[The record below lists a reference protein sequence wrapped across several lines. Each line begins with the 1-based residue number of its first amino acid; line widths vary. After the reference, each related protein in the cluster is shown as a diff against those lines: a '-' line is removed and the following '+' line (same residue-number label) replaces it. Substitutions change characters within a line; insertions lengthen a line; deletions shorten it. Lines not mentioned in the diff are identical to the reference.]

1 MAGREIKLAIGPR
14 GRDVRFVSKGDIVEH
29 FVSAG
34 GAIPEENGLGRLG
47 PKIFRDLRG
56 KQLAPA
62 ARADVTLDEFARIR
76 WLETDA
82 AVATLVALR
91 CTLIFGVRLADLLPR
106 RRLQDRRSGC
116 RRAKRKRRTGERH
129 SA

>member
-1 MAGREIKLAIGPR
+1 MPGTL
-14 GRDVRFVSKGDIVEH
+14 
-29 FVSAG
+29 
-34 GAIPEENGLGRLG
+34 GLGLG
-47 PKIFRDLRG
+47 G

-76 WLETDA
+76 SLEADA
-82 AVATLVALR
+82 AIAALVALR

-116 RRAKRKRRTGERH
+116 CRTERKRRTGECH

>member
-1 MAGREIKLAIGPR
+1 LLPIR
-14 GRDVRFVSKGDIVEH
+14 GNLLQGCHDVRFVSKGDIVEH

-62 ARADVTLDEFARIR
+62 APADVTLDKFDAFGGWKMQPSQR
-76 WLETDA
+76 WSP
-82 AVATLVALR
+82 
-91 CTLIFGVRLADLLPR
+91 FGVP
-106 RRLQDRRSGC
+106 
-116 RRAKRKRRTGERH
+116 
-129 SA
+129 